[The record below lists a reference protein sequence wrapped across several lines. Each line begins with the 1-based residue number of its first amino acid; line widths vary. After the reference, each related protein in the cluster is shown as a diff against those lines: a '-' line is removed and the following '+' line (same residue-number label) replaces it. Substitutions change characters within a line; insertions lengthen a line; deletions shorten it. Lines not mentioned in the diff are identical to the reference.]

1 MGLAGWLLVGM
12 PTALLL
18 GLLLL
23 ISGAV

>member
-12 PTALLL
+12 PVALLL